1 MKNLFALLVILLA
14 SGSFAAADDGGAYEV
29 GVSTTVEHDAHH
41 EHHDGTVVWKVL
53 GAMLGGTLLLELLCR
68 VLIGK
73 PFMGSLVRADGS
85 FPLIVP
91 VLGMGLLCFTGF
103 SNDWFPSDFSWMKNH
118 DVNHASLLGL
128 WFFFA
133 VLGAEISIP
142 KIRSA
147 GSFVGLATVGG
158 VAWPIAFTF
167 GTISLV
173 NWWFSLGVPYTAI
186 SFVALGAGATDVPM
200 SLGAMKIASRVLP
213 TATAGLALDA
223 LRILAVG
230 DDVAGV
236 GIMAAVHGTNIN
248 MDFVVLESMIIALAY
263 FFGTHGYYEVREGKE
278 PGEIERTYYRDV
290 TVRQPLIWWGLA
302 LINTYV
308 LYRAGLEPMLGGC
321 LVFICSPTAVKHAV
335 EKWLVQPSL
344 LFLLFF
350 AFVAGG
356 IDLADSAAFGPVT
369 AAVVVG
375 GFLGKF
381 KGIFF
386 GAKRGEQGLAE
397 SSEYLNFPTRGTS
410 AFSICASANGT
421 VAIIFVATALFKD
434 RIEPWFAAQAT
445 LGFLGTVAIT
455 YLFAIGFAV
464 YGRRWNITE
473 S

>member
-1 MKNLFALLVILLA
+1 MKNLIALLVVLLA
-14 SGSFAAADDGGAYEV
+14 SVGTLCAEEV
-29 GVSTTVEHDAHH
+29 GGSHHDDVAMVVEHDVHH

-53 GAMLGGTLLLELLCR
+53 GALIGGTLLLELFCR
-68 VLIGK
+68 TLIGK
-73 PFMGSLVRADGS
+73 PFLGSLVKADTV
-85 FPLIVP
+85 FPMILP
-91 VLGMGLLCFTGF
+91 VLAMGLFCFTGYK
-103 SNDWFPSDFSWMKNH
+103 NHWFPSDFSWMKNH
-118 DVNHASLLGL
+118 DVNHSSLLSL

-142 KIRSA
+142 KIRNA

-158 VAWPIAFTF
+158 VAWPIMFTF
-167 GTISLV
+167 GTISFV
-173 NWWFSLGVPYTAI
+173 NWWLNLGVPYTAI

-213 TATAGLALDA
+213 TTTAGLALDA

-236 GIMAAVHGTNIN
+236 GIMAVVHGTDIN
-248 MDFVVLESMIIALAY
+248 MDFVVIEFIIIALAY
-263 FFGTHGYYEVREGKE
+263 FFGTHGYYEVREGDK
-278 PGEIERTYYRDV
+278 PGEVERTYYRDV

-321 LVFICSPTAVKHAV
+321 LVFICSPTTVKHSV

-344 LFLLFF
+344 LFLLYF

-369 AAVVVG
+369 AAVIAG

-386 GAKRGEQGLAE
+386 GAKRGEQGLQE
-397 SSEYLNFPTRGTS
+397 TSEYLNFPTSATS

-445 LGFLGTVAIT
+445 LGFLGTVAVT
-455 YLFAIGFAV
+455 YVFAVGFAL
-464 YGRRWNITE
+464 YGRRWNTTT
-473 S
+473 